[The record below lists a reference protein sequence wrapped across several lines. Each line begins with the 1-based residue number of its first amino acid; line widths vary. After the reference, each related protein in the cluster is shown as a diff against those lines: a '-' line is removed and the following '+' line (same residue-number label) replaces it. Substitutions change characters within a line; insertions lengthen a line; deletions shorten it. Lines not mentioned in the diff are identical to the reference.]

1 MIQLRS
7 SSKSLRMT
15 KSNELPETRKF
26 LSKERR
32 NKNYITSKCMV
43 PLIQR
48 TSLALRENDRVQKTQ
63 EIRFNR
69 TLKQIKDKINGWSR
83 FLMIVKSLRTIKRYS
98 QLIKAL
104 RENKILLW
112 FKKTQPYNKRLILA
126 IKSQLGQDN

>member
-69 TLKQIKDKINGWSR
+69 TLKQIKDKING
-83 FLMIVKSLRTIKRYS
+83 
-98 QLIKAL
+98 
-104 RENKILLW
+104 
-112 FKKTQPYNKRLILA
+112 
-126 IKSQLGQDN
+126 